1 MTSLQVSLKRFKRGR
16 RKQEAGQ
23 ISLTEAMVAGV
34 ASTLIVGA
42 TALSMQSTAKIINTS
57 ATKATLRQNTV
68 NGMRLMRSEVERGLH
83 LIVHNANPF
92 PDAEQH
98 LNLQNPLYSDA
109 LSECTNLAGTK
120 LFKPLFGIKM
130 VELSKPVV
138 YGLTSNNN
146 GYGYTIQRCGPPL
159 KLDGSFDET
168 EEAFLSNIL
177 EQIATLPLMCGEEP
191 CPPPNRERG
200 SVSNRFLLQSRGDP
214 IAEPAGTGPED
225 GNGFQLQA
233 DEIH

>member
-1 MTSLQVSLKRFKRGR
+1 
-16 RKQEAGQ
+16 
-23 ISLTEAMVAGV
+23 MVAGV

-57 ATKATLRQNTV
+57 ADKATLRQNTV
-68 NGMRLMRSEVERGLH
+68 NGMRLMRTEVERGLH

-98 LNLQNPLYSDA
+98 LNLQNPRYSDV
-109 LSECTNLAGTK
+109 LSKCTNLAGTK

-138 YGLTSNNN
+138 YGLASNNN
-146 GYGYTIQRCGPPL
+146 SYGYTIRRCGPPL

-168 EEAFLSNIL
+168 EELFLSNIL
-177 EQIATLPLMCGEEP
+177 EQIAALPSMCGEEP
-191 CPPPNRERG
+191 CPPTRERD

-214 IAEPAGTGPED
+214 ISEPTGTGPED
-225 GNGFQLQA
+225 GDRFQLQA